1 MSPSPPPAVPD
12 ERAGIG
18 FGVLAYAM
26 WGVLPLYWHVIED
39 VPAVQIT
46 AFRIL
51 FCGLFLMLAAAVRG
65 RFSRVIFILTTP
77 ALIGRLALTAV
88 LIAANWTIFIYSV
101 ASHQIVESSLG
112 YYILPLLSIALGVML
127 FGERLS
133 RLRLLAIGLAAAV
146 VAAQALALGRLPW
159 IALALALSFGFYGY
173 FRKLIAVDP
182 LDGLLVEMLVLLP
195 VVLGAIVFWGAAGQL
210 AFTTATP
217 LRDLMLAGA
226 GPVTAIPLGLFAAA
240 AQRIRLSTLGFLQY
254 LSPSISLVIAIVWLG
269 EAFTLVN
276 AITFGCVWSALM
288 LVAAEGQ
295 MGRLRARRVPGE

>member
-1 MSPSPPPAVPD
+1 MTPSPSSGVPD

-18 FGVLAYAM
+18 FGVLAYGI
-26 WGVLPLYWHVIED
+26 WGVLPLYWNVISD
-39 VPAVQIT
+39 VPPVQIT

-51 FCGLFLMLAAAVRG
+51 FCGLFLILVAAVRG
-65 RFSRVIFILTTP
+65 RFSRVVFILTTP

-101 ASHQIVESSLG
+101 ASGQIVESSLG

-127 FGERLS
+127 FGERQS
-133 RLRLLAIGLAAAV
+133 RLRLLAIGLAAAA
-146 VAAQALALGRLPW
+146 VAAQALELGKVPW

-173 FRKLIAVDP
+173 FRKLMVVDP

-195 VVLGAIVFWGAAGQL
+195 AVLGVMLYWGAAGRL
-210 AFTTATP
+210 AFTVATP
-217 LRDLMLAGA
+217 LRDLMLIGA
-226 GPVTAIPLGLFAAA
+226 GPVTAVPLSLFAAA

-254 LSPSISLVIAIVWLG
+254 LSPSISLVIAVAWLG
-269 EAFTLVN
+269 EPFTLVN
-276 AITFGCVWSALM
+276 AITFGCVWAALM

-295 MGRLRARRVPGE
+295 VGRLRARRVAGE

>member
-1 MSPSPPPAVPD
+1 MNPPSSAVPD
-12 ERAGIG
+12 ERLGIG
-18 FGVLAYAM
+18 FGILAYGM
-26 WGVLPLYWHVIED
+26 WGVLPLYWNVIAD
-39 VPAVQIT
+39 VPPIQIT

-51 FCGLFLMLAAAVRG
+51 FCGLFLILVAAARG

-77 ALIGRLALTAV
+77 ALIGRLILTAV

-101 ASHQIVESSLG
+101 ASQQIVESSLG

-133 RLRLLAIGLAAAV
+133 RLRLWAIGLAAAA
-146 VAAQALALGRLPW
+146 VAAQALAFGHLPW
-159 IALALALSFGFYGY
+159 IALALAFSFGFYGY

-195 VVLGAIVFWGAAGQL
+195 AVLAVMIYWDAAGRL
-210 AFTTATP
+210 AFTAATP
-217 LRDLMLAGA
+217 LRDLMLLGA
-226 GPVTAIPLGLFAAA
+226 GPVTAVPLGLFAAS

-254 LSPSISLVIAIVWLG
+254 LSPTISLVIAVLWLG
-269 EAFTLVN
+269 EPFTPVN

-295 MGRLRARRVPGE
+295 LGRLRARKVAGE

>member
-1 MSPSPPPAVPD
+1 MNPPSSAVPD
-12 ERAGIG
+12 ERLGIG
-18 FGVLAYAM
+18 FGILAYGM
-26 WGVLPLYWHVIED
+26 WGVLPLYWNVIAD
-39 VPAVQIT
+39 VPPIQIT

-51 FCGLFLMLAAAVRG
+51 FCGLFLILVAAARG

-77 ALIGRLALTAV
+77 ALIGRLILTAV

-101 ASHQIVESSLG
+101 ASQQIVESSLG

-133 RLRLLAIGLAAAV
+133 RLRLWAIGLAAAA
-146 VAAQALALGRLPW
+146 VAAQALALGHLPW
-159 IALALALSFGFYGY
+159 IALALAFSFGFYGY

-195 VVLGAIVFWGAAGQL
+195 AVLAVMIYWGAAGRL
-210 AFTTATP
+210 AFTAATP
-217 LRDLMLAGA
+217 LRDLMLLGA
-226 GPVTAIPLGLFAAA
+226 GPVTAVPLGLFAAS

-254 LSPSISLVIAIVWLG
+254 LSPTISLVIAVLWLG
-269 EAFTLVN
+269 EPFTPVN

-295 MGRLRARRVPGE
+295 LGRLRARKVAGE